1 MGALRL
7 VAGRR
12 WLPVSYTDEQRE
24 EAAELLSM
32 WASDSVLP
40 EDVKDA
46 LGNLYA
52 GSFQSDTPARV
63 LAVEAFFATPY
74 KGTSTEQIAE
84 AESWVRCG
92 WSPEDGGCP

>member
-24 EAAELLSM
+24 EAAVILSL
-32 WASDSVLP
+32 WASNPGRGMTAIESATEF
-40 EDVKDA
+40 EDESFSLALAAWDHYYDRLNDA
-46 LGNLYA
+46 GQDH
-52 GSFQSDTPARV
+52 F
-63 LAVEAFFATPY
+63 
-74 KGTSTEQIAE
+74 AE

-92 WSPEDGGCP
+92 WSQPGDEENR